1 MVLYVLQITHSFL
14 TDWILKHTQEYF
26 QEEIKFFP
34 IVFHFLIMMEDL
46 ISSNYLKLSYHYKT
60 KNLLG
65 RTNTC
70 ALMYMQSEIKD
81 SQYLS

>member
-1 MVLYVLQITHSFL
+1 
-14 TDWILKHTQEYF
+14 
-26 QEEIKFFP
+26 
-34 IVFHFLIMMEDL
+34 MMEDL

-70 ALMYMQSEIKD
+70 ALMYIQSEIKD